1 MEQELQKEPEQ
12 KPDYTTWL
20 MQLKS
25 KAKAAELEDL
35 EEELWRRTARK

>member
-1 MEQELQKEPEQ
+1 MEQKLDEV

-20 MQLKS
+20 MQLKH

-35 EEELWRRTARK
+35 EEELWRRTYGK